1 MKAQKNFRREFFK
14 KGIALTAGF
23 TISGSVAP
31 AFSSSRKRSEDLL
44 VIGPRT
50 GYTPEI
56 GTLVSMMNY
65 MRMNLS
71 QTVKDMSQKELD
83 FLFDAES
90 NTIGAL
96 LMHLGATEKFYQI
109 NTFENRQE
117 FNEVEDKIWGAA
129 SRLGD
134 EGREKIKGHDL
145 DYYMD
150 MIGQVR
156 EETLEKFK
164 TLDDDWLYSID
175 PIWSE
180 PGNEVNTYWKWY
192 HVFEHESNHIGQMR
206 WLRARAS

>member
-1 MKAQKNFRREFFK
+1 MKAQKNFRRDFFK
-14 KGIALTAGF
+14 KGFAITAGLSF
-23 TISGSVAP
+23 AGIFNSVKACP
-31 AFSSSRKRSEDLL
+31 TRGSEDLL

-117 FNEVEDKIWGAA
+117 FNEEEDKIWGAA

-145 DYYMD
+145 NYYMN

-175 PIWSE
+175 PIWSDSD
-180 PGNEVNTYWKWY
+180 GDVNTYFKWY

>member
-1 MKAQKNFRREFFK
+1 MKTQKNYRREFFK
-14 KGIALTAGF
+14 KGIALTAG
-23 TISGSVAP
+23 ISMIGGIQASKA
-31 AFSSSRKRSEDLL
+31 STEKRSEDLL

-56 GTLVSMMNY
+56 GTLVSMMDY

-96 LMHLGATEKFYQI
+96 LLHLGATEKFYQI

-117 FNEVEDKIWGAA
+117 FNEEEDKIWGAA

-145 DYYMD
+145 DYYIN

-164 TLDDDWLYSID
+164 TLDDEWLFSID
-175 PIWSE
+175 PIWSG
-180 PGNEVNTYWKWY
+180 PDGDVNTYWKWY

-206 WLRARAS
+206 WIRARA